1 MAMVVAVVVLL
12 IGAANTM
19 VKVARAP
26 DSVHTSVDI
35 AFTLMPDRRAASGLS
50 ADARTASP

>member
-1 MAMVVAVVVLL
+1 MAMVVAVVALL

-26 DSVHTSVDI
+26 DSVHTNVDI

>member
-1 MAMVVAVVVLL
+1 MAMVVAVVALL

-19 VKVARAP
+19 VRVASAP